1 VGWAGSWGSLH
12 FPRASRQRLFNV
24 ARNLSMLA
32 FPEGG
37 MTYDW
42 DLTYILDGTLS
53 LFLRLLAAHA
63 EI

>member
-1 VGWAGSWGSLH
+1 
-12 FPRASRQRLFNV
+12 
-24 ARNLSMLA
+24 MLA

-53 LFLRLLAAHA
+53 LFQLLLAAHA